1 MLIAPGRS
9 PGVNPPDIFDHR
21 RGGSVRGTMT
31 ELMFTPSGIQG
42 HASNV
47 CELADQLRS
56 LRRTWLAT
64 AEAPGDACGL
74 QDVKDGYDKTQQ
86 AWADELNVYIELLD
100 EVCRKLG
107 TSAKI
112 YGDTE
117 DANLAETGG

>member
-1 MLIAPGRS
+1 MAELIFIPTG
-9 PGVNPPDIFDHR
+9 
-21 RGGSVRGTMT
+21 
-31 ELMFTPSGIQG
+31 LQQ

-47 CELADQLRS
+47 CELAEQLRS

-74 QDVKDGYDKTQQ
+74 QDVKDGYDQTQR

-107 TSAKI
+107 ASARI
-112 YGDTE
+112 YGEGEEANVTE
-117 DANLAETGG
+117 AGG